1 MSRMNY
7 KSMSDGVLDA
17 AFKKLKLKPPT
28 QKTVP
33 AKAAVLKEYF
43 EKNTKKE
50 DLSKCTT
57 CGGISS
63 MTYEV
68 CPYCGDGDVVDPSV
82 AAAANE
88 AITTTATEVEVPT
101 KEGGYVKIN
110 PEDLDTSLA
119 KIRELKRNVER
130 SIWEL
135 GIEIK
140 HVHDEEL
147 WKARLIDGQPE
158 FKTWKAFCAGVLQ
171 MSHTHAYG
179 LIEVATKFTREQVE
193 AIGTTK
199 LKLIVGLPED
209 KRQAALDAAAR
220 GAGTKEVRELAGKG
234 PKDTNKDTGDV
245 VTFLARANKK
255 TTLVLLA
262 ASGDKGKPAQ
272 QIADEP
278 WVEEEHENGVVSRY
292 VVKLNKKTGNL
303 ELVIT
308 RRR

>member
-43 EKNTKKE
+43 EKNTKRE
-50 DLSKCTT
+50 DISKCTT
-57 CGGISS
+57 CGGLSDAN
-63 MTYEV
+63 YDV
-68 CPYCGDGDVVDPSV
+68 CPYCGDGDVIDPSV
-82 AAAANE
+82 AAAAT
-88 AITTTATEVEVPT
+88 AITTTGTEVEVAT

-110 PEDLDTSLA
+110 PEDLDNSLA

-179 LIEVATKFTREQVE
+179 LIEVASTFTREQVE
-193 AIGTTK
+193 MIGTAK

-209 KRQAALDAAAR
+209 KRAAALAAAEQ
-220 GAGTKEVRELAGKG
+220 GASTKEVGALAGKG

-262 ASGDKGKPAQ
+262 ASGEKGKPAQ